1 MSTSTEYIGA
11 FKAKTKLSSL
21 LEQVVRGASFVIT
34 KHDRPVARL
43 VAFEED
49 RMAKRTDAV
58 AAIRAMRKCYHLKGV
73 SVRRLREE
81 GRA

>member
-11 FKAKTKLSSL
+11 FKAKTKRS
-21 LEQVVRGASFVIT
+21 
-34 KHDRPVARL
+34 RPVARL

-49 RMAKRTDAV
+49 RTAKRTDAV
-58 AAIRAMRKCYHLKGV
+58 AAIRAMRECYHLKGV
-73 SVRRLREE
+73 SARRLREE